1 MLSSPSSKTTTSP
14 RATPPPAPRRVAA
27 NGTVSPVPVID
38 ATPSTTTIARDS
50 ASTPTPTPTPVAAH
64 LAPRTVLIS
73 LDASPHS
80 AYAFAWAVD
89 HLLLPQDHIV
99 LVNVR
104 ALSASHA
111 ALYHDETG
119 AQYVRDLDD
128 EHRAASHALLQ
139 HYGATLRHAGFSSVR
154 AISIRGDARAD
165 VVRKAHDID
174 ATVVVCG
181 SRGLGSIKRAFLG
194 SVSTYLVHHCA
205 CPVLVIRPPT
215 EGDAQTAPPETVR
228 VNSNTSSVVALD
240 QPEAPPL
247 IKRRLTAGSV
257 GSATLRRTSIA
268 ARAARVHAEP
278 PKATRL
284 PSAEQSHSLDV

>member
-1 MLSSPSSKTTTSP
+1 MLSSPSTKSTSSS
-14 RATPPPAPRRVAA
+14 RSTPPPAPRRVPA
-27 NGTVSPVPVID
+27 NGTTSPVPVPDTVI
-38 ATPSTTTIARDS
+38 PRNSTS
-50 ASTPTPTPTPVAAH
+50 TPTPTPVAAP

-89 HLLLPQDHIV
+89 HLLLPRDHIV

-104 ALSASHA
+104 ALAASHA

-128 EHRAASHALLQ
+128 EHRSASHALLQ
-139 HYGATLRHAGFSSVR
+139 HYGATLRHAGFTSVR

-194 SVSTYLVHHCA
+194 SVSTYLAHHCA
-205 CPVLVIRPPT
+205 CPVLVIRPPV
-215 EGDAQTAPPETVR
+215 EGDAPPETVR

-240 QPEAPPL
+240 QNEAVAPPL
-247 IKRRLTAGSV
+247 IKRRPTAGSV
-257 GSATLRRTSIA
+257 GSAALRRASA
-268 ARAARVHAEP
+268 AAGLAARVHAKP
-278 PKATRL
+278 VAPKATRL
-284 PSAEQSHSLDV
+284 PSAERMHALEV

>member
-1 MLSSPSSKTTTSP
+1 MLSSPSTKTTSSP

-27 NGTVSPVPVID
+27 NGTTSPVPVPD
-38 ATPSTTTIARDS
+38 ARDS
-50 ASTPTPTPTPVAAH
+50 TSTPTPTPVAAP

-89 HLLLPQDHIV
+89 HLLLSGDHIV

-104 ALSASHA
+104 ALAASHA

-128 EHRAASHALLQ
+128 EHRSASHTLLQ
-139 HYGATLRHAGFSSVR
+139 HYGTTLRHAGFTSVR
-154 AISIRGDARAD
+154 AISIRGDARTD

-205 CPVLVIRPPT
+205 CPVLVIRPPV
-215 EGDAQTAPPETVR
+215 EGDAQSSAPPETVR
-228 VNSNTSSVVALD
+228 VNSNMSSVVALD

-247 IKRRLTAGSV
+247 IKRRSTFGSV
-257 GSATLRRTSIA
+257 GSAALRRVSAA
-268 ARAARVHAEP
+268 ARSARVHTESV
-278 PKATRL
+278 PKTTRL
-284 PSAEQSHSLDV
+284 PSAEQMHALDV